1 MPQMSRKHSGGYAP
15 NMSPPAR
22 PRFVE
27 RVSYLSSDTMMSD
40 ELWPEDEKADVKR
53 RRDEQP
59 MSPFVVIRERRFG
72 TVELT
77 PVYVVF
83 FYLVWQ
89 ILTRSDENEILS
101 HLPPTSPLRGQQG
114 HAVEHSA
121 SQQQPYQFPYAL
133 PHIPS
138 PIRDT
143 EAAAASSST
152 WRTVLQ
158 SILYPFYFL
167 VTLAVIPLPF
177 LNQALTLIMSIIGT
191 ILYPLTSTTRLLSR
205 TFIVAP
211 LQVVQ
216 GIFQALYPVYVF
228 VGGVLGLGCF
238 LGMSAGWI
246 GQYSLDLLLTRKSP
260 KRKTRRHKT
269 KKHHSHSHSSTSSP
283 DSVDASAA
291 VERSLAAAGNPRQPR
306 SPDIRTFHG
315 RYVPVAD
322 IYDERDFEL
331 AGSAVNRAGGRSSA
345 REPVVV
351 GIRRRGMRSDA

>member
-1 MPQMSRKHSGGYAP
+1 MSFLHSQY
-15 NMSPPAR
+15 S
-22 PRFVE
+22 
-27 RVSYLSSDTMMSD
+27 
-40 ELWPEDEKADVKR
+40 
-53 RRDEQP
+53 Q
-59 MSPFVVIRERRFG
+59 
-72 TVELT
+72 LT

-101 HLPPTSPLRGQQG
+101 HLPSTSPLRGQQG
-114 HAVEHSA
+114 HAVEHASA

-138 PIRDT
+138 PIRDM

-158 SILYPFYFL
+158 SVLYPFYFL

-177 LNQALTLIMSIIGT
+177 LNQALGLIMSVVGT
-191 ILYPLTSTTRLLSR
+191 IVYPLTSTTRLLSR
-205 TFIVAP
+205 TFIVGP

-216 GIFQALYPVYVF
+216 GLFQALYPVYVF

-246 GQYSLDLLLTRKSP
+246 GQYSLDLLLARKSP
-260 KRKTRRHKT
+260 GKRKARRKS
-269 KKHHSHSHSSTSSP
+269 KKHHSHSHSSHSEP
-283 DSVDASAA
+283 IDAAA
-291 VERSLAAAGNPRQPR
+291 ALERSLAAAGSPRQPR
-306 SPDIRTFHG
+306 SPEIRTFHG

-322 IYDERDFEL
+322 IYDDRDL
-331 AGSAVNRAGGRSSA
+331 GLSGSAVSRAGARASTSA

>member
-1 MPQMSRKHSGGYAP
+1 MNRKHSGGYAP

-40 ELWPEDEKADVKR
+40 EMWPEDEEADMKR
-53 RRDEQP
+53 RQDEQP
-59 MSPFVVIRERRFG
+59 MSAFVVIRELAEYL
-72 TVELT
+72 ELT
-77 PVYVVF
+77 SVYVVF

-101 HLPPTSPLRGQQG
+101 HLPSTSPLRGQQG
-114 HAVEHSA
+114 LAVEHSA

-138 PIRDT
+138 PIRDM
-143 EAAAASSST
+143 EAAAASASSST

-167 VTLAVIPLPF
+167 LTLAVIPLPF
-177 LNQALTLIMSIIGT
+177 LNQALTLIMSVVGT
-191 ILYPLTSTTRLLSR
+191 IIYPLTSTTRLLSR

-216 GIFQALYPVYVF
+216 GLFQALYPVYVF

-283 DSVDASAA
+283 ESIDASAA
-291 VERSLAAAGNPRQPR
+291 VERSVAAAGSPRQPR
-306 SPDIRTFHG
+306 SPEIRTFHG

-322 IYDERDFEL
+322 IYDDRDFEL
-331 AGSAVNRAGGRSSA
+331 AGSAVKAGRSSA